1 MSDNQ
6 LTDMTAVRAYIEA
19 EIQKFL
25 PHVGN
30 SKEQVDKY
38 LKHKLF
44 ALIDAL
50 EMTNEAADPAEFGQ
64 NIKRMYQA
72 RKGAAESLHGIL
84 KQLGVKHRY
93 P

>member
-1 MSDNQ
+1 MSDKETEMNE
-6 LTDMTAVRAYIEA
+6 VRAYIEA

-38 LKHKLF
+38 LKHKLY

-50 EMTNEAADPAEFGQ
+50 EMTNESATPEEFGKE
-64 NIKRMYQA
+64 IKRLYHA
-72 RKGAAESLHGIL
+72 RKGSADSLKGIL
-84 KQLGVKHRY
+84 KKLGTK
-93 P
+93 